1 MWTECLRQNMNQPIF
16 VDSKTI
22 IREIKNIRHVNYRIF
37 NSI

>member
-1 MWTECLRQNMNQPIF
+1 MYAECLRQNVNYTIF

-22 IREIKNIRHVNYRIF
+22 ICEIKKIRHVNHRIF